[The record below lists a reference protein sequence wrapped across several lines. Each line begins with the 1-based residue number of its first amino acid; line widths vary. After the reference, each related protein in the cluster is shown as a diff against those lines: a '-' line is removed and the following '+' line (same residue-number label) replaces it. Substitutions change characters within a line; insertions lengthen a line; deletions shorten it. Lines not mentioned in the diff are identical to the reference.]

1 MKKRLLGFIFALT
14 ILLSFTAC
22 GKVAKAETTTA
33 ETEYHTAEPNINDSA
48 DDMVIG
54 NVTGNVVSLENDK
67 ITLKVKDEQISFEIG
82 SKTSLKG
89 NIEENKPATV
99 YFMGNI
105 SKTDKLT
112 LAEIITG
119 DIGSDGFA
127 DAVIEE
133 DAPDYVYATVSGRAD
148 EILAGMSLEEKIGQ
162 MFLLSNNCRDN
173 TEQLISDYHIG
184 GLVMLAPDFEYEN
197 KATVREKISAL
208 QEKSDIGLF
217 IATEEEGGAVN
228 SISRFSQFRAVPFWS
243 AQDLYSEGGFGY
255 IETISIEKAALLN
268 SLGINLNL
276 SPVCNVI
283 DNKDSAFFK
292 RSLGQSPQ
300 ITADFVST
308 VVATFKEHNVATAVK
323 YFPGYDGNGDE
334 AAQIITDNREYE
346 AFEQSDFAPFKAAIR
361 KGTEFIMLS
370 HNIVTCI
377 DGENPA
383 SLSPAVNEVLR
394 TELGFAGIAVTDDL
408 SKLPD
413 YEESKGETA
422 VKAVKAGNDMLYT
435 CSCEEEIEAIVKAVN
450 SGDIPLDNIDI
461 SVLRILNA
469 KLRLRIIE

>member
-22 GKVAKAETTTA
+22 GKSAKAETTTA
-33 ETEYHTAEPNINDSA
+33 ETTYHTAEPNINDSA

-54 NVTGNVVSLENDK
+54 NVTGNVVSFESDK

-119 DIGSDGFA
+119 DIGSDGLA
-127 DAVIEE
+127 DAEIEE
-133 DAPDYVYATVSGRAD
+133 DTPDYVYATVSGRAD

-162 MFLLSNNCRDN
+162 MFLISNNCRED

-197 KATVREKISAL
+197 KATVREKISSL

-217 IATEEEGGAVN
+217 IATEEEGGEVN

-243 AQDLYSEGGFGY
+243 AQDLFSEGGFGY

-276 SPVCNVI
+276 SPVCNII
-283 DNKDSAFFK
+283 DNKDSTFFG

-308 VVATFKEHNVATAVK
+308 VVTTFKEHNVATAVK

-334 AAQIITDNREYE
+334 SAKIITDNREYE
-346 AFEQSDFAPFKAAIR
+346 AFEQTDFAPFKAAIR

-408 SKLPD
+408 SRLPD
-413 YEESKGETA
+413 YEENKGETA

-435 CSCEEEIEAIVKAVN
+435 SSCDEEIKAIVKAVN
-450 SGDIPLDNIDI
+450 SGEIPLDNIEI

-469 KLRLRIIE
+469 KLRLGVIE

>member
-1 MKKRLLGFIFALT
+1 MKKRLLGFIFTLM

-22 GKVAKAETTTA
+22 GNSAKAESLPSETA
-33 ETEYHTAEPNINDSA
+33 DYSAEPNINNSA

-54 NVTGNVVSLENDK
+54 NVTGNVISLESDK

-82 SKTSLKG
+82 SKTSIKG
-89 NIEENKPATV
+89 NIEESKPATV
-99 YFMGNI
+99 YYMGNI

-119 DIGSDGFA
+119 EIGSDGLP
-127 DAVIEE
+127 DAEIEE
-133 DAPDYVYATVSGRAD
+133 DTPDYVYATVSGRAD

-162 MFLLSNNCRDN
+162 MFLISNNCRED
-173 TEQLISDYHIG
+173 TEQLINDYHIG
-184 GLVMLAPDFEYEN
+184 GLVMLAPDFEYES
-197 KATVREKISAL
+197 KATVREKISSL
-208 QEKSDIGLF
+208 QEKSSIGLF
-217 IATEEEGGAVN
+217 IATEEEGGEVN

-255 IETISIEKAALLN
+255 IETISIEKAALLD

-276 SPVCNVI
+276 SPVCNII
-283 DNKDSAFFK
+283 DNRDSAFFK
-292 RSLGQSPQ
+292 RSLGQSAQ
-300 ITADFVST
+300 ITADFAST
-308 VVATFKEHNVATAVK
+308 VVTTFKEHNVGTAVK

-334 AAQIITDNREYE
+334 TSQIITDSRSYT
-346 AFEQSDFAPFKAAIR
+346 AFEEIDFAPFKAAIR

-370 HNIVTCI
+370 HNIVTCM
-377 DGENPA
+377 DGESPA
-383 SLSPAVNEVLR
+383 SLSPAVNEILR

-413 YEESKGETA
+413 YEDSKGETA
-422 VKAVKAGNDMLYT
+422 VKAVKAGNDILYT
-435 CSCEEEIEAIVKAVN
+435 CSCEEEIKAIVKAVN
-450 SGDIPLDNIDI
+450 SGEIPLDNIDI

-469 KLRLRIIE
+469 KLRLGIIE